1 MINLE
6 RLTKYIGTHYSSA
19 DQFLH
24 RKGRGGV
31 SNGQISIEQ
40 AEALLSQV
48 ATNASSADAR
58 SKAEELLALSRPELR
73 DRLIELDIMEDTQ
86 DTRAAVQS
94 QAAAP
99 QTEESFPNV
108 SNEHF
113 GMIFLQSP
121 TVQMVFAILALA
133 FQAFMYAM
141 LSIDVFKDM
150 GIVITIASPV
160 FWLIM
165 SAAIVF
171 EMVGVFFGAN
181 FRDRKISIGGD
192 QISLRSIWLTAFF
205 IVQVITDLCVTG
217 VIKSDIVSHVIFSL
231 SWPLAI
237 MAYANLFMK
246 ENRN

>member
-73 DRLIELDIMEDTQ
+73 DRLMELDIMEDTQ
-86 DTRAAVQS
+86 
-94 QAAAP
+94 AAP
-99 QTEESFPNV
+99 QAQPTAQHAEESFPNV

-205 IVQVITDLCVTG
+205 IVQVLTDLCVTN
-217 VIKSDIVSHVIFSL
+217 VIKSDMVSHVIFSL

-246 ENRN
+246 ENRTK